1 MNNGK
6 ATKNMRK
13 HRDIKLV
20 KTERTRNYLVS
31 EPDYHITKF
40 FTENLL
46 AIEMKKMQVLMNKA
60 VY

>member
-6 ATKNMRK
+6 ATENMRK

-31 EPDYHITKF
+31 KPDYHITKF